1 MKGTL
6 FSADFIK
13 DEDSNLRL
21 LELNTDTGFISNTLS
36 SRFNFT
42 DFISVLQSNSITEL
56 VLVYKDFQLEFINTL
71 KLAIAQNATFIT
83 TVTEQVES
91 KYSIYPTAVTDAS
104 EKFILRLAYDENA
117 LLDSTYCKDRANL
130 QKLFYDN
137 SATGSIPEFYYSGSA
152 YEVNTLRGTINDHS
166 SLPDFVSKPKSE
178 QHSGLNFYNIGGFDS
193 SSVDRTSSLISNQG
207 IDYNLNTVE
216 KYHINADDIAADN
229 KVGGY
234 RVIGIVYGADIDYVS
249 IGEWKVKS
257 FFEIPSIE
265 ETKYIGNNAAV
276 SCILEDF
283 EVTLEASNLIAA
295 GTETLEQVL
304 IDGKKCMKVVT
315 TADGDI
321 DQNAQLSFQN
331 GDVDLRTDDKLIQVD
346 VYSDVAT
353 WTLAK
358 VVQQHGSGNESCAH
372 ASHGGTGWET
382 IDFDFSDPKDNTPAA
397 DDIYGRLIFFPLW
410 NGESFDDSSVT
421 TTYYTNIKGLQYK
434 SGASA
439 FLQNYAHKHYF
450 QLTSNW
456 IRTPDGNGL
465 FTGTDILNVD
475 NTSKK
480 IQTVE
485 VDDVVKSIFINGLP
499 DGDVDSMY
507 RNWTSTGTG
516 FPEGSMV
523 TSSVVESVTE
533 SAGQTEYGTL
543 GEIVLSENEAI
554 YTSIAKGFLVYNTGS
569 NEMRFKQ
576 QYDIDSTQD
585 FLVNPS
591 GSIIPIISNK
601 IVVLEP
607 EQNNSLYQIDV
618 ETLDTYFVS
627 SSQQPFI
634 VHNCFVA
641 GSKITLTDG
650 TDIGIEDIKI
660 GDEILTYNEQ
670 TTNNEDGI
678 VGDLKSHEVESTINI
693 KFEKAN
699 PRHTDIDVITTTS
712 EHPFFV
718 KDKGWVIASELEVG
732 DFCFSESHEDVEII
746 EITAGGAETVY
757 NLLNVEPTH
766 TFYVNGIL
774 VHNKAAPCCFIAG
787 TEISLS
793 NGDSKNIEDVIVG
806 DEVIGWK
813 DGERSNS
820 VVSELKPTLLG
831 DRSLYNINDLKITFT
846 DEHPFLTKDGW
857 KSIVPDEGTDYGI
870 LKVGDIINKDDVWIQ
885 IKVIN
890 KIEEEFQYDT
900 PVYNFTVKDIHSY
913 IADGIVV
920 HNK

>member
-6 FSADFIK
+6 YSADFIK
-13 DEDSNLRL
+13 DSDSNLRL
-21 LELNTDTGFISNTLS
+21 LELNTDTGFIKNTLS
-36 SRFNFT
+36 SRFDFT
-42 DFISVLQSNSITEL
+42 DFITILSSNNITEL
-56 VLVYKDFQLEFINTL
+56 VLIYKKHAQLFISALETVIGND
-71 KLAIAQNATFIT
+71 ATFIT
-83 TVTEQVES
+83 TITKQVES
-91 KYSIYPTAVTDAS
+91 TDSIYPTAVTDSA

-117 LLDSTYCKDRANL
+117 LFDSTYCKQRANV
-130 QKLFYDN
+130 QKLFFTN
-137 SATGSIPEFYYSGSA
+137 SATGSIPEFYHSGSDYLA
-152 YEVNTLRGTINDHS
+152 NTLRSAVNDHDT
-166 SLPDFVSKPKSE
+166 LPDFSVKAKTE
-178 QHSGLNFYNIGGFDS
+178 AHSPLKFINLGNSDS
-193 SSVDRTSSLISNQG
+193 SSADRISDY
-207 IDYNLNTVE
+207 IDNYHNSETHTFE
-216 KYHINADDIAADN
+216 KYHYNNSEVTEDG
-229 KVGGY
+229 KVSGI
-234 RVIGIVYGADIDYVS
+234 RVIGIVYGTDISNVV
-249 IGEWKVKS
+249 IGKWKVKS
-257 FFEIPSIE
+257 FLNIPTTSEVDYLSDSDIVTE
-265 ETKYIGNNAAV
+265 YNN
-276 SCILEDF
+276 
-283 EVTLEASNLIAA
+283 
-295 GTETLEQVL
+295 
-304 IDGKKCMKVVT
+304 
-315 TADGDI
+315 
-321 DQNAQLSFQN
+321 
-331 GDVDLRTDDKLIQVD
+331 
-346 VYSDVAT
+346 
-353 WTLAK
+353 
-358 VVQQHGSGNESCAH
+358 
-372 ASHGGTGWET
+372 
-382 IDFDFSDPKDNTPAA
+382 
-397 DDIYGRLIFFPLW
+397 
-410 NGESFDDSSVT
+410 
-421 TTYYTNIKGLQYK
+421 
-434 SGASA
+434 
-439 FLQNYAHKHYF
+439 KHYF

-456 IRTPDGNGL
+456 LRTSFANAL
-465 FTGTDILNVD
+465 YVD
-475 NTSKK
+475 STIIDTADEGVA
-480 IQTVE
+480 IQTLSE
-485 VDDVVKSIFINGLP
+485 GESIKSIFLNGLP
-499 DGDVDSMY
+499 DSDDMDVFGA
-507 RNWTSTGTG
+507 WTSDGSD
-516 FPEGSMV
+516 FPSGSFLS
-523 TSSVVESVTE
+523 SSVVNSNVLMDT
-533 SAGQTEYGTL
+533 SREYGVV
-543 GEIVLSENEAI
+543 GEIKVHSDDNI
-554 YTSIAKGFLVYNTGS
+554 YSSVGKHFLVYSTGS
-569 NEMRFKQ
+569 DAISFKT
-576 QYDIDSTQD
+576 QYDIRKEED
-585 FLVNPS
+585 FLIDPS
-591 GSIIPIISNK
+591 GSLIPIISNK
-601 IVVLEP
+601 IAILE
-607 EQNNSLYQIDV
+607 NNETGSLYTLNV

-641 GSKITLTDG
+641 GSKITLADG